1 MKFGL
6 FIFGVLAITATAGAA
21 AADMPFGVLDIG
33 LGASYARLE
42 RDLDF
47 RDIDAS
53 LAKKTQSGKPD
64 LGKRGYGCMQRA
76 DDFADVGCVSHTERL
91 DGMETRE
98 IRMHFLEGRLQQF
111 SLTAEVQN
119 FDAVIAYLRA
129 RYGAPQTVSAGDA
142 GGQPSVKWQS
152 EAGQIVAYR
161 GKDLVFVNFELAS
174 YPNAVKRK
182 REGQRLQCG

>member
-1 MKFGL
+1 MTSRLPL
-6 FIFGVLAITATAGAA
+6 FCILSFAAAVSA

-53 LAKKTQSGKPD
+53 LAKPRA
-64 LGKRGYGCMQRA
+64 GKRGYGCMQRE
-76 DDFADVGCVSHTERL
+76 DDFADVGCVSHTELL
-91 DGMETRE
+91 DGVETRE
-98 IRMHFLEGRLQQF
+98 IRLHFLEGRLQQF
-111 SLTAEVQN
+111 SLSAEVRN
-119 FDAVIAYLRA
+119 FDAVVAYLRG
-129 RYGAPQTVSAGDA
+129 RYGAPQTLPMQNASD
-142 GGQPSVKWQS
+142 QPGVKWQS
-152 EAGQIVAYR
+152 EAGQVVAYR

-174 YPNAVKRK
+174 YPVAVKRK

>member
-1 MKFGL
+1 MMVRL
-6 FIFGVLAITATAGAA
+6 ISVCMLAAAATTAA

-47 RDIDAS
+47 RDIDET
-53 LAKKTQSGKPD
+53 LAKTKSGKPD
-64 LGKRGYGCMQRA
+64 LGKRGYGCMQRE

-98 IRMHFLEGRLQQF
+98 IRLHFLDGRLQQF
-111 SLTAEVQN
+111 SLTAEAQN
-119 FDAVIAYLRA
+119 FDAVVAYLRA
-129 RYGAPQTVSAGDA
+129 RYGAPQAEPVQNANEQATLR
-142 GGQPSVKWQS
+142 WQS
-152 EAGQIVAYR
+152 PAGKIVALR
-161 GKDLVFVNFELAS
+161 GKDLVFVNFELGS
-174 YPNAVKRK
+174 YPDAVKRK